1 MTCKDCPVEQLPFEQ
16 TKLAWAVIR
25 TLGKLFSLLLLVLAS
40 ASSLLAI
47 ESETIGLTAMRRERP
62 AITGAGIAVAQ
73 PEGIGPEASDAWE
86 SPQFVNFSVAFTWTS
101 DLGMSTNY
109 PNTVGSFSA
118 HAFNVGLNF
127 YGVFGEDVG
136 VAPGIPSV
144 DNYDVNYYLN
154 TIIINKQP
162 TRARV
167 INQSFI
173 INSVPST
180 TVDPLYDDYAAM
192 YNVLFVSGM
201 NNIPD
206 QPYAPGT
213 AYNGLGVGLIWPGQQ
228 SSVGPTSD
236 GRCKPDLVAPH
247 FCCSSFSTP
256 QVAGGAALLLQA
268 GTANDGGSNTASIA
282 TNSAVVK
289 ALLINGAVKTTNWTN
304 GVTRPLDARYGA
316 GVLNVYHS
324 DRQLRGG
331 RRPASDTN
339 SVTIGA
345 AHLPTAKTNNVAS
358 LRGWDFSNLQ
368 SPVLKD
374 GVAHYYFNLPTNDGP
389 HSVTTTLVWKK
400 NTGPLANLDLF
411 LYDTRSNTLVL
422 SSTSSVDNVEH
433 LFIPKLAAGRYDL
446 QVLKRGAAAPSSEN
460 YALAF
465 DFSPVSLAVARSETN
480 AVVSW
485 PASPAGFLLQAAP
498 SLTIPI
504 TWQTLTNGS
513 ILSNGMSTVTLPASE
528 AMQFFR
534 LFRP

>member
-1 MTCKDCPVEQLPFEQ
+1 MNCRNYPSGNLPSDPSE
-16 TKLAWAVIR
+16 LACRVSRHSFISVSIA
-25 TLGKLFSLLLLVLAS
+25 LLVLTNLAS
-40 ASSLLAI
+40 LRAI

-86 SPQFVNFSVAFTWTS
+86 VAQFVNFSVAFTWTS
-101 DLGMSTNY
+101 DLGTSTNY
-109 PNTVGSFSA
+109 TNTVGSFSS

-127 YGVFGEDVG
+127 YGVFGGEEG
-136 VAPGIPSV
+136 VAPGIPVV
-144 DNYDVNYYLN
+144 DNYEAGYYIN
-154 TIIINKQP
+154 TIIVNKQP

-173 INSVPST
+173 LNSESST
-180 TVDPLYDDYAAM
+180 IDLLYDDYATI

-201 NNIPD
+201 SNIPD
-206 QPYAPGT
+206 QPHAPGT
-213 AYNGLGVGLIWPGQQ
+213 AYNGLGVGFFRPDAL

-236 GRCKPDLVAPH
+236 GRCKPDLVAPN
-247 FCCSSFSTP
+247 FCCTSFATP

-268 GTANDGGSNTASIA
+268 GTANDGGSNTASLA

-339 SVTIGA
+339 SVTSGT

-368 SPVLKD
+368 SPVLRD

-411 LYDTRSNTLVL
+411 LYDTRSNTLIL

-446 QVLKRGAAAPSSEN
+446 QVLKRGDLAPSSEN

-465 DFSPVSLAVARSETN
+465 DFSPVTLAVARSETN

-528 AMQFFR
+528 AMRFFR

>member
-1 MTCKDCPVEQLPFEQ
+1 MNCGNYPNANEQFDQSE
-16 TKLAWAVIR
+16 LAGPGPR
-25 TLGKLFSLLLLVLAS
+25 TSCISIWMALLVFTSLAS
-40 ASSLLAI
+40 LRAL

-62 AITGAGIAVAQ
+62 TITGAGIPVAQ
-73 PEGIGPEASDAWE
+73 PEGIGAEGPNAWE
-86 SPQFVNFSVAFTWTS
+86 VPQFVNFSVAFTWTS
-101 DLGMSTNY
+101 SSGTATNY
-109 PNTVGSFSA
+109 TNAVGGFSS

-127 YGVFGEDVG
+127 YGVFGGEEG
-136 VAPGIPSV
+136 VAPGIPIV
-144 DNYDVNYYLN
+144 DNYEAGYYIN
-154 TIIINKQP
+154 TIILNKQP
-162 TRARV
+162 TRAQV

-173 INSVPST
+173 LNT
-180 TVDPLYDDYAAM
+180 TVYDLPYEDYAAT

-206 QPYAPGT
+206 QPHPPGT
-213 AYNGLGVGLIWPGQQ
+213 AYNGLGVGFFRPDAL

-247 FCCSSFSTP
+247 FCCTSFATP

-268 GTANDGGSNTASIA
+268 GAANDGGSNTASIA

-331 RRPASDTN
+331 RRPAIATN
-339 SVTIGA
+339 SVMAGTP
-345 AHLPTAKTNNVAS
+345 HPPTAHTNNVAS
-358 LRGWDFSNLQ
+358 LRGWDYSTLQ
-368 SPVLKD
+368 SPATKD

-389 HSVTTTLVWKK
+389 HSVTATLVWKK
-400 NTGPLANLDLF
+400 ATGPLANLDLF
-411 LYDTRSNTLVL
+411 LYETRSNTLVL
-422 SSTSSVDNVEH
+422 ASTSSVDNVEH

-446 QVLKRGAAAPSSEN
+446 QVLKHSTIPPGAEN

-465 DFSPVSLAVARSETN
+465 DFTPLNLTIARSDTK

-485 PASPAGFLLQAAP
+485 PASPAGYLLQSTP
-498 SLTIPI
+498 SLTAPI
-504 TWQTLTNGS
+504 SWQTLATNS
-513 ILSNGMSTVTLPASE
+513 VLSNGMSTVTLPGAE
-528 AMQFFR
+528 PMQFFR

>member
-1 MTCKDCPVEQLPFEQ
+1 MGM
-16 TKLAWAVIR
+16 A
-25 TLGKLFSLLLLVLAS
+25 LLVFTSLAS
-40 ASSLLAI
+40 LRAI
-47 ESETIGLTAMRRERP
+47 DSETIGLTALRRERP
-62 AITGAGIAVAQ
+62 TITGAGIPVAQ
-73 PEGIGPEASDAWE
+73 PEGQEGPNAWE
-86 SPQFVNFSVAFTWTS
+86 VPQFVNFSVAFTWTS
-101 DLGMSTNY
+101 DLGTSTNY
-109 PNTVGSFSA
+109 TNTVGTFSA

-127 YGVFGEDVG
+127 YGVFGDEVG
-136 VAPGIPSV
+136 VAPGIPIV
-144 DNYDVNYYLN
+144 DNYDAGYYIN
-154 TIIINKQP
+154 AIIISNQP
-162 TRARV
+162 TRAQV

-180 TVDPLYDDYAAM
+180 TIDPLYDNYAVM

-213 AYNGLGVGLIWPGQQ
+213 AYNGLGVGFFRPDAL

-247 FCCSSFSTP
+247 FCCTSFATP

-304 GVTRPLDARYGA
+304 GVTRPLDARYGS

-331 RRPASDTN
+331 RRPAIATN
-339 SVTIGA
+339 SVTMGA
-345 AHLPTAKTNNVAS
+345 AHPPTAHTNNVAS
-358 LRGWDFSNLQ
+358 LRGWDYSSLQ
-368 SPVLKD
+368 SPATKD

-389 HSVTTTLVWKK
+389 HSVTATLVWKK
-400 NTGPLANLDLF
+400 ATGPLANLDLF

-422 SSTSSVDNVEH
+422 ASTSSVDNVEH

-446 QVLKRGAAAPSSEN
+446 QVLKHSTIPPGAEN

-465 DFSPVSLAVARSETN
+465 DFTPLNLTIARSDTK

-485 PASPAGFLLQAAP
+485 PASPAGYLLQSAP
-498 SLTIPI
+498 SLTAPI
-504 TWQTLTNGS
+504 SWQTLATNS
-513 ILSNGMSTVTLPASE
+513 VLSNGMSTVTLPVAE
-528 AMQFFR
+528 PMQFFR

>member
-1 MTCKDCPVEQLPFEQ
+1 MSRIPCNLPWLRL
-16 TKLAWAVIR
+16 LA
-25 TLGKLFSLLLLVLAS
+25 LLVLTGPV
-40 ASSLLAI
+40 LLRAL
-47 ESETIGLTAMRRERP
+47 EAETIGLTALRRERP
-62 AITGAGIAVAQ
+62 SITGVGIPVAQ
-73 PEGIGPEASDAWE
+73 PEGQEAANAWE
-86 SPQFVNFSVAFTWTS
+86 VASFVNSSVAFTWTS
-101 DLGMSTNY
+101 DLGTSTNY
-109 PNTVGSFSA
+109 TNAVGVFSS

-127 YGVFGEDVG
+127 YGVFGGEEG

-144 DNYDVNYYLN
+144 DNYDAGYYIN
-154 TIIINKQP
+154 TIIIGMQP
-162 TRARV
+162 TRAQV

-173 INSVPST
+173 INSAPSIT
-180 TVDPLYDDYAAM
+180 IDPLYDDYAAM

-201 NNIPD
+201 NNAPD

-213 AYNGLGVGLIWPGQQ
+213 AYNGLGVGFLRPDAL

-236 GRCKPDLVAPH
+236 GRCKPDLVAPN
-247 FCCSSFSTP
+247 FCCTSFATP

-268 GTANDGGSNTASIA
+268 GAANDGGSNTASIA
-282 TNSAVVK
+282 TNSAVIK

-331 RRPASDTN
+331 RRPAIATN

-345 AHLPTAKTNNVAS
+345 AHPPTAHTNNVAS
-358 LRGWDFSNLQ
+358 LRGWDFSSLQ
-368 SPVLKD
+368 SPATKD
-374 GVAHYYFNLPTNDGP
+374 GVAHYYFNLPTNLGP
-389 HSVTTTLVWKK
+389 HSVTATLVWKK
-400 NTGPLANLDLF
+400 PSGLLKNLDLF
-411 LYDTRSNTLVL
+411 LYDTLSNTLVL

-433 LFIPKLAAGRYDL
+433 LFISKLPAGRYDL

-465 DFSPVSLAVARSETN
+465 DFTPMALAVTRSDTN
-480 AVVSW
+480 AVISW

-498 SLTIPI
+498 SLTSPI
-504 TWQTLTNGS
+504 AWQTLATNS
-513 ILSNGMSTVTLPASE
+513 VLSNGLSTVTLPSSE